1 MSDSYKIYKE
11 MKAKRMRTKNIKH
24 EVERLQKE
32 TQNVISLQFFL
43 EDPEVIPDPGLVHP
57 TA

>member
-1 MSDSYKIYKE
+1 

-43 EDPEVIPDPGLVHP
+43 EDPEVIPDPGLVYP